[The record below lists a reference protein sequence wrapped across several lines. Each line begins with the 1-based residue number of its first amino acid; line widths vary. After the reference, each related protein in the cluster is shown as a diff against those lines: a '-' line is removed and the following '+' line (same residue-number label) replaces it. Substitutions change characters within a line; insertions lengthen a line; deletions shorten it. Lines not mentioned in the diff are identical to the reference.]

1 MKTKIT
7 YILDK
12 TKDED
17 LEYAN
22 LLDAMIVATN
32 IAKASGKIE
41 DVPPFEYKIVD
52 DPETKIS
59 EYSFEM
65 DVDMADGILK
75 TDEVKRVLA
84 NFMGG
89 L

>member
-1 MKTKIT
+1 MKTKII
-7 YILDK
+7 YELDK

-22 LLDAMIVATN
+22 LLDAMIFAVN
-32 IAKASGKIE
+32 IVKSRNPE
-41 DVPPFEYKIVD
+41 DVPPFEYSIVD
-52 DPETKIS
+52 DTETMIS
-59 EYSFEM
+59 EYTFEM
-65 DVDMADGILK
+65 DVDMASGLLQ
-75 TDEVKRVLA
+75 TDEIKRVLA

>member
-1 MKTKIT
+1 MKTKII
-7 YILDK
+7 YELDK

-22 LLDAMIVATN
+22 LLDAMIVALN
-32 IAKASGKIE
+32 IAKSHNPE
-41 DVPPFEYKIVD
+41 DVPPFEYDIVD
-52 DPETKIS
+52 NVDTMIS
-59 EYSFEM
+59 TYIFEM
-65 DVDMADGILK
+65 DVDMASGLLQ
-75 TDEVKRVLA
+75 TDEIKSTLA

>member
-1 MKTKIT
+1 MKTKII
-7 YILDK
+7 YELDK

-22 LLDAMIVATN
+22 LLDAMIFAVN
-32 IAKASGKIE
+32 IAKSRDPE
-41 DVPPFEYKIVD
+41 SVPSFEYNIVD
-52 DPETKIS
+52 DTETMVS
-59 EYSFEM
+59 EYTFEM

-75 TDEVKRVLA
+75 TEEVKRILA